1 MFYSKKLQKFE
12 RIKHYFFSK
21 KGGFSK
27 GIYKSLNC
35 GRGSKDKKKNVY
47 RNLCFVSNKMGVSL
61 KSLLLMNQ
69 THSNKVII
77 ITKKNK
83 NLKKFNSDALITKL
97 KGVALAVVTAD
108 CVPIILYD
116 IKNQIIGCVHAGW
129 KGASAGIIENTVKK
143 FKKLNSKNKI
153 FASIGPCIGKKS
165 YEVDINFYKKFIIE
179 SKRNTK
185 YFVKKN
191 NVKKLFNLRKYVN
204 DKLVKLNIKVDH
216 VDHDTFKEKS
226 SFFSYRRSQKLL
238 EKDYGRC
245 ISAIS
250 LNK

>member
-97 KGVALAVVTAD
+97 KGVALGVVTAD

-153 FASIGPCIGKKS
+153 FASIGPCIGEKS
-165 YEVDINFYKKFIIE
+165 YEVDINFYKKFIIK
-179 SKRNTK
+179 SKKNAK